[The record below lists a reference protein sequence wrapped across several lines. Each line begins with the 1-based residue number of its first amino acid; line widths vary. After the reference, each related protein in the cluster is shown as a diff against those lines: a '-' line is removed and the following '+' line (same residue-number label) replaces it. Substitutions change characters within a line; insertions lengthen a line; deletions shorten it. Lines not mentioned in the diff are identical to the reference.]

1 MQRKYLAPPLPI
13 FAQNTHNTVYKPM
26 KHFLL
31 LLLLLCSL
39 STFAQSKRAQKAML
53 QRDLDIYRR
62 VSLHMDFDS
71 IFQFMPPAMFE
82 LVPQDS
88 LKDMMQKTLENDD
101 LTMDFTRFEYKGKP
115 KVKQSGE
122 YFYSVVPYDGGM
134 DIHLKKSADEQ
145 FMKIMLTVMKQR
157 FGRENV
163 KSEGD
168 SLLHITMRNKKLVAF
183 KTADAPIWSFVEDKR
198 TEKDASNAFMEAIV
212 PEAVM
217 KALK

>member
-1 MQRKYLAPPLPI
+1 
-13 FAQNTHNTVYKPM
+13 M
-26 KHFLL
+26 KQILLL

-39 STFAQSKRAQKAML
+39 STSFAQSKREQKAML

-62 VSLHMDFDS
+62 VSLQLDFDS

-82 LVPQDS
+82 IVPQDS
-88 LKDMMQKTLENDD
+88 LKAMMRKTMENDD

-115 KVKQSGE
+115 KVKQTGE
-122 YFYSVVPYDGGM
+122 YFYSIVPYDGGM
-134 DIHLKKSADEQ
+134 DIRLKKSADEQ

-163 KSEGD
+163 QSEGD
-168 SLLHITMRNKKLVAF
+168 SLLHITMRNKNLVAF
-183 KTADAPIWSFVEDKR
+183 KTADAPIWYFVEDKR
-198 TEKDASNAFMEAIV
+198 AAKDDPNTLMGLIV

-217 KALK
+217 DAID